1 MSDSKIDIDHL
12 ANLAKLDISSKE
24 KEKLAEQLE
33 ATVDYIEIL
42 QELDTE
48 DIKPTAQVT
57 GLENISDPD
66 EAKPGLSQE
75 QALAN
80 APKKKDG
87 YFVVK
92 KIKWEN

>member
-1 MSDSKIDIDHL
+1 MSNKIDIDHL
-12 ANLAKLDISSKE
+12 ADLAKLDISSKE
-24 KEKLAEQLE
+24 KEKLANQLE
-33 ATVDYIEIL
+33 ATVDYIANL
-42 QELDTE
+42 QELETE
-48 DIKPTAQVT
+48 NVKPTAQVT

-75 QALAN
+75 QALGN

-92 KIKWEN
+92 KIKWND